1 MAVPLTAFDLLV
13 KVEALSG
20 GPRAFADT
28 APNRTFCTDGRLAR
42 LSFMAEAD
50 RRHFLATAGL
60 SPAAFARAD
69 RHGPTVDADWVEVGR
84 YGGIMAAWR
93 RGEPQ
98 DPLVVP
104 VTWTPADLEFGAVE
118 DVAAHLER
126 LGVDGNVEVYLDRRT
141 GKKVY
146 AGRTRPAMSP
156 DEQARLEALHR
167 DGADLVGPFLTRRD
181 LGFFERRRV
190 KKGIA
195 KLTVV
200 LAAVPDAWNA
210 CWMLGMSYRGLGDHA
225 QALELLRRAY
235 VINPQQVDVGRE
247 YAGQCFFVGAA
258 EEGIR
263 ISRELHARFPADVGL
278 HSNLAL
284 ALLIGGDLAEA
295 AAVAESALAR
305 EPDDPITRNLVAY
318 IADVRAG
325 ARPRPTRMPG
335 M

>member
-13 KVEALSG
+13 KVEALG
-20 GPRAFADT
+20 EALDAFAAN

-42 LSFMAEAD
+42 LAFMTEAD

-60 SPAAFARAD
+60 APATFARAD
-69 RHGPTVDADWVEVGR
+69 RHGPAVDADWVEVGR
-84 YGGIMAAWR
+84 YAGVMAAWR
-93 RGEPQ
+93 RGDPREPI
-98 DPLVVP
+98 VVP
-104 VTWTPADLEFGAVE
+104 VAWTSEELEFGTSA

-126 LGVDGNVEVYLDRRT
+126 LGVDGDVEVYLDRRT

-146 AGRTRPAMSP
+146 VGRTQPGLSP
-156 DEQARLEALHR
+156 DEQARLEVLLR
-167 DGADLVGPFLTRRD
+167 EGSDLVGPFLTRRD
-181 LGFFERRRV
+181 LGYFERRRV

-195 KLTVV
+195 KLTAV

-210 CWMLGMSYRGLGDHA
+210 CWMLGMSYRGLGDHTR
-225 QALELLRRAY
+225 ALELLRRAY
-235 VINPQQVDVGRE
+235 VIDSHQIDVGRE
-247 YAGQCFFVGAA
+247 YAGQCFFAGAA
-258 EEGIR
+258 EEGVR
-263 ISRELHARFPADVGL
+263 VSRELHARFPADVGL

-295 AAVAESALAR
+295 AAVAAAALAR
-305 EPDDPITRNLVAY
+305 EPADAITRALVDF

-325 ARPRPTRMPG
+325 RRPRPTRMPG